1 VSDEQLKRERLVRWR
16 AKRRLKRHRTVM
28 EKLFGAVDGDS
39 EEKTVQRHTS
49 RGDALEAEDRARL
62 IKGSGGGLM

>member
-1 VSDEQLKRERLVRWR
+1 MSDEQLKRERLVSWR